1 MDQSKS
7 LTARVDLLLA
17 GDPAQLAEPFE
28 TWNELRETHPVLRR
42 NGLVVLS
49 THADVREMLGDNHVL
64 YSRADTRYTERYR
77 RARAGFSFHGQQAF
91 DDVLDMEFSQ
101 IVRMDPPDHP
111 RVRKVVTP
119 PFSARNLAREMEG
132 SVRARVTEMVDGL
145 RSAGSVVDFKR
156 FAYTLPLKVLGD
168 LLGIP
173 LEDLDDVHEWA
184 HKIAENKNNSD
195 SEAAAVEADQA
206 YLGLVG
212 YIEKLVVRQD
222 ASGDTTGLVAALI
235 AAENGGTIDHAEMI
249 SMLALMIFAG
259 HETTSNLL
267 AIGVLEL
274 LNHREQWELLCADP
288 SRTEAA
294 VEELLRYVTPAH
306 FAQVTAI
313 QPRERAGVL
322 IEPGDVVVGVMAA
335 ANRDPAVFQR
345 PGEFDILR
353 PDSRN
358 HVSLGMGPH
367 FCLGAGLAR
376 MEAAAM
382 LRALAERY
390 PSLRLAGAPTE
401 WGGRALRTPITMP
414 VEIGA

>member
-1 MDQSKS
+1 MGESKT
-7 LTARVDLLLA
+7 LVDRVDLLLA
-17 GDPAQLAEPFE
+17 GDPEQLARPFE
-28 TWNELRETHPVLRR
+28 TWNELRETYPVLRR
-42 NGLVVLS
+42 HGLVVLS
-49 THADVREMLGDNHVL
+49 GYADVREMLGDNHVL
-64 YSRADTRYTERYR
+64 YSRADTRYTERYQQ
-77 RARAGFSFHGQQAF
+77 ARAGFSPHGQRAF
-91 DDVLDMEFSQ
+91 DDVLNMEFSQ

-119 PFSARNLAREMEG
+119 PFSARALAREMEG
-132 SVRARVTEMVDGL
+132 SVRARVKEGVDEL
-145 RSAGSVVDFKR
+145 RTAGGVVDFKR

-195 SEAAAVEADQA
+195 SEAAAVEADTA
-206 YLGLVG
+206 YLGLVD
-212 YIEKLVVRQD
+212 YIERLVARQQS
-222 ASGDTTGLVAALI
+222 SGNTTGLVAALI
-235 AAENGGTIDHAEMI
+235 AAKDGGTINHTEMI

-267 AIGVLEL
+267 AIGLLEL
-274 LNHREQWELLCADP
+274 LHHRDQWERLCADP
-288 SRTEAA
+288 ALTETA
-294 VEELLRYVTPAH
+294 VEELLRYVSPAH

-313 QPRERAGVL
+313 QRRERAGVV

-335 ANRDPAVFQR
+335 ANRDPAVFER
-345 PGEFDILR
+345 PDELDILR
-353 PDSRN
+353 PDSRH

-376 MEAAAM
+376 MEAAAV
-382 LRALAERY
+382 LRALAEGC
-390 PSLRLAGAPTE
+390 PSLRLLGEPTE

-414 VEIGA
+414 VEIG